1 MLTDNALNA
10 NSSATQSVSLS
21 GTGTGGTSP
30 FITSQPVGQTVVL
43 GASASFSATATGTP
57 TLSYQWQYLNGS
69 GVWKN
74 WAVGTGYNTA
84 AFTTLATTSA
94 YNGLQIRV
102 VVTDGNSLSTT
113 SNAVTLTVNSPPVLT
128 VQPVGQTVVLGASA
142 SFSATATGTP
152 TLSYQWQYLNGS
164 GVWKNWAVV
173 RATTLPRLPHWRR
186 RRLTTVC
193 RFGWW

>member
-1 MLTDNALNA
+1 MTDGN
-10 NSSATQSVSLS
+10 SLS
-21 GTGTGGTSP
+21 TTSNAVTLTVNSP
-30 FITSQPVGQTVVL
+30 PVLTVQPVGQTVVL

-128 VQPVGQTVVLGASA
+128 VQPVGQTVALGVSA

-164 GVWKNWAVV
+164 GVWKNWAVG
-173 RATTLPRLPHWRR
+173 TGYNLPRLPHWRR